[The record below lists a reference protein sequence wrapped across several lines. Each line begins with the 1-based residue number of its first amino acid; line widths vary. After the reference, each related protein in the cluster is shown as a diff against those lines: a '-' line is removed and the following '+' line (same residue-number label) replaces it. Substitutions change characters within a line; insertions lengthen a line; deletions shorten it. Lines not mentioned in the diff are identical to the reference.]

1 MDKSLEE
8 IVNQLIKKGDDIV
21 YRAAIDIL
29 KALYILYGSAW
40 ESELKDVLRG
50 LWSIRG
56 LDLSEMWEIEK
67 VIPKAAEI
75 LNKLNVI
82 KVEEKLR
89 ADLGKSKPIKERFYE
104 VNKLTVLL
112 RIFSSDREIDR
123 YRYEV
128 SGMI

>member
-1 MDKSLEE
+1 MDKGLEE
-8 IVNQLIKKGDDIV
+8 IVNELIKKEDDIV

-67 VIPKAAEI
+67 IIPKAAEI

-128 SGMI
+128 SGVI

>member
-8 IVNQLIKKGDDIV
+8 IVNEFIKKGDDIV

>member
-1 MDKSLEE
+1 MDKSIEE
-8 IVNQLIKKGDDIV
+8 IVNEFIKKGDDIV

-75 LNKLNVI
+75 LNELNVI

>member
-128 SGMI
+128 SGVI

>member
-1 MDKSLEE
+1 MDKGLEE
-8 IVNQLIKKGDDIV
+8 IVNELIKKEDDIV

>member
-75 LNKLNVI
+75 LNELNVI